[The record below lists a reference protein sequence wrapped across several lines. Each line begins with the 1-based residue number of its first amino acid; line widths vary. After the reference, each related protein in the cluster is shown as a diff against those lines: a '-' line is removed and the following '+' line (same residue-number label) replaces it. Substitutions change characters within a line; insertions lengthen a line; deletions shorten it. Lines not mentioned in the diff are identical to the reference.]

1 MVPAI
6 MEKMFVEKFF
16 HILAHFPFSK
26 SERQLDYYD
35 QKVNTRVALQFAERL
50 KAHKIKAFQE
60 YFRNAWN

>member
-6 MEKMFVEKFF
+6 MEKMFVENFF

-35 QKVNTRVALQFAERL
+35 QKVSTRVALQFAERL
-50 KAHKIKAFQE
+50 KAHE
-60 YFRNAWN
+60 N